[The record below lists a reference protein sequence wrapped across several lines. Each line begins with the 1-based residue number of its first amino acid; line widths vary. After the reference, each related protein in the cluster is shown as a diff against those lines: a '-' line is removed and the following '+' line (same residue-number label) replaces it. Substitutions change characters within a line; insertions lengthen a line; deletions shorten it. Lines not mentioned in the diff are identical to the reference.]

1 VPGTAAFDKGG
12 GTLIDSVS
20 CASAGNCGAG
30 GFYTDVAGHEHAF
43 VVSQVGG
50 AWQQAG
56 QVPGT
61 AALNKGATAQ
71 VNSVSCVSAGICS
84 AGGSYEDSSSN
95 RQAFVVMAG

>member
-43 VVSQVGG
+43 VVSETSG
-50 AWQQAG
+50 AWQPAEE
-56 QVPGT
+56 VPGT
-61 AALNKGATAQ
+61 AALNKDGAAIR
-71 VNSVSCVSAGICS
+71 SVSCVSAGICS
-84 AGGSYEDSSSN
+84 TGGSYEDSSSN